1 MLNSEGLRLRI
12 TDLEYK
18 NLGHEEMEKEIRRIY
33 FEEMGHELK
42 AEIEILKSS
51 NAENLKGDNSGY
63 DGTAIYFKTEVAE
76 NNQLYII
83 SQGSQQMRDWEYN
96 LEAMVAGISSEQAES
111 TYKFINNAVEE
122 FQIDEVKNPAEVI
135 GLSHSLAH
143 NNNTTTQL
151 VYGVFDKIY
160 SVNGALTNYYQL
172 YRFHNEFRIA
182 VNQNFSLSRRDEF
195 AIYQI
200 DPEKLKEFTIDYYDK
215 TGRTKNIHQLISLD
229 DPLYGAS
236 GVRGFFTVGE
246 VEHID
251 TNSTTKGIRTIMDQ
265 LPDEEVIHLQK
276 LAIAYT
282 IASDEGFEKGIQ
294 ELTGFNLPLFEGVES
309 VKDFVTKV
317 YIGKHGEFQTMLTDM
332 NAKAPGLLETVSKV
346 TSNGDEIFTAFHE
359 AGYLTKKQVASIVKE
374 LAFIEKKLVEVVEIL
389 NTNQGIREVENTN
402 YYPGANPFLSGI
414 GADLGMFW
422 RLYTLLEPLQ
432 ESYER
437 LQTELGP
444 LLESLG
450 DSHSIEEMLNA
461 LGIEGGRAYMDGD
474 LIMIAGGG
482 GAEFIK
488 VNISAAVRVYQLG
501 HLLLEEKAE
510 EVDRLILALDHELVD
525 GFTWEK
531 MKVMLRIQEIESNP
545 SSYAAYANACLA
557 PGYSARIVRADV
569 HENLPPLRDVDFDYV
584 NSLFR
589 KEITKSQKFLL
600 ESRTA
605 IENLFKED
613 EFISAL
619 FDYIPGG
626 RIDGTTTFR
635 FCHN

>member
-1 MLNSEGLRLRI
+1 M
-12 TDLEYK
+12 
-18 NLGHEEMEKEIRRIY
+18 
-33 FEEMGHELK
+33 
-42 AEIEILKSS
+42 
-51 NAENLKGDNSGY
+51 
-63 DGTAIYFKTEVAE
+63 
-76 NNQLYII
+76 
-83 SQGSQQMRDWEYN
+83 
-96 LEAMVAGISSEQAES
+96 
-111 TYKFINNAVEE
+111 
-122 FQIDEVKNPAEVI
+122 
-135 GLSHSLAH
+135 
-143 NNNTTTQL
+143 
-151 VYGVFDKIY
+151 
-160 SVNGALTNYYQL
+160 
-172 YRFHNEFRIA
+172 
-182 VNQNFSLSRRDEF
+182 
-195 AIYQI
+195 
-200 DPEKLKEFTIDYYDK
+200 
-215 TGRTKNIHQLISLD
+215 
-229 DPLYGAS
+229 
-236 GVRGFFTVGE
+236 
-246 VEHID
+246 
-251 TNSTTKGIRTIMDQ
+251 
-265 LPDEEVIHLQK
+265 
-276 LAIAYT
+276 
-282 IASDEGFEKGIQ
+282 
-294 ELTGFNLPLFEGVES
+294 
-309 VKDFVTKV
+309 
-317 YIGKHGEFQTMLTDM
+317 
-332 NAKAPGLLETVSKV
+332 
-346 TSNGDEIFTAFHE
+346 
-359 AGYLTKKQVASIVKE
+359 
-374 LAFIEKKLVEVVEIL
+374 VEIL
-389 NTNQGIREVENTN
+389 NTNQGIREAEYTN

-422 RLYTLLEPLQ
+422 RLYTLLEPLR
-432 ESYER
+432 ESYKR

-461 LGIEGGRAYMDGD
+461 LGIDGGRAYMDGD
-474 LIMIAGGG
+474 LIMIAGG

-488 VNISAAVRVYQLG
+488 VNISAAVRVYQQG

-510 EVDRLILALDHELVD
+510 EVDRLILALDNELVD

-569 HENLPPLRDVDFDYV
+569 HEDLPPLRDVDFDYV

>member
-200 DPEKLKEFTIDYYDK
+200 DP
-215 TGRTKNIHQLISLD
+215 KN
-229 DPLYGAS
+229 
-236 GVRGFFTVGE
+236 
-246 VEHID
+246 
-251 TNSTTKGIRTIMDQ
+251 
-265 LPDEEVIHLQK
+265 
-276 LAIAYT
+276 
-282 IASDEGFEKGIQ
+282 
-294 ELTGFNLPLFEGVES
+294 
-309 VKDFVTKV
+309 
-317 YIGKHGEFQTMLTDM
+317 
-332 NAKAPGLLETVSKV
+332 
-346 TSNGDEIFTAFHE
+346 
-359 AGYLTKKQVASIVKE
+359 
-374 LAFIEKKLVEVVEIL
+374 
-389 NTNQGIREVENTN
+389 
-402 YYPGANPFLSGI
+402 
-414 GADLGMFW
+414 
-422 RLYTLLEPLQ
+422 
-432 ESYER
+432 
-437 LQTELGP
+437 
-444 LLESLG
+444 
-450 DSHSIEEMLNA
+450 
-461 LGIEGGRAYMDGD
+461 
-474 LIMIAGGG
+474 
-482 GAEFIK
+482 
-488 VNISAAVRVYQLG
+488 
-501 HLLLEEKAE
+501 
-510 EVDRLILALDHELVD
+510 
-525 GFTWEK
+525 
-531 MKVMLRIQEIESNP
+531 
-545 SSYAAYANACLA
+545 
-557 PGYSARIVRADV
+557 
-569 HENLPPLRDVDFDYV
+569 
-584 NSLFR
+584 
-589 KEITKSQKFLL
+589 
-600 ESRTA
+600 
-605 IENLFKED
+605 
-613 EFISAL
+613 
-619 FDYIPGG
+619 
-626 RIDGTTTFR
+626 
-635 FCHN
+635 